1 MRCIISYSALI
12 AILIASKTV
21 ATERADPDPPKGWQY
36 PIHGLSHIYPNAGFV
51 EESDAGEVSVVDGTS
66 LRVQGNS
73 RVYLVQDASSLR
85 PWSEHKYVRLPL
97 LGNTLSFTV
106 DLSNVK
112 CNCNAALYLI
122 APHDPESQGSDY
134 CDITTGQYGP
144 CVEIDLLES
153 NVEVMRAVMAQ
164 FCAIPRHS
172 AQFPDG
178 APVLYR

>member
-1 MRCIISYSALI
+1 MRCTTPYYIALAISSRSAP
-12 AILIASKTV
+12 S
-21 ATERADPDPPKGWQY
+21 RRSHDRPKGWQY

-51 EESDAGEVSVVDGTS
+51 EESDAGEVSVVGGST

-153 NVEVMRAVMAQ
+153 NVEV
-164 FCAIPRHS
+164 IPARNS
-172 AQFPDG
+172 AQFRRNSPAQFSD
-178 APVLYR
+178 AARALLR

>member
-1 MRCIISYSALI
+1 MRCTTSYFIAL
-12 AILIASKTV
+12 AIVVASRTV
-21 ATERADPDPPKGWQY
+21 TADPDPPKGWQY

-51 EESDAGEVSVVDGTS
+51 EESDAGEVSVVGGS
-66 LRVQGNS
+66 IRVQGNS

-153 NVEVMRAVMAQ
+153 NVEVMRAIVAQ
-164 FCAIPRHS
+164 FCVTLRHS
-172 AQFPDG
+172 PQFPDG

>member
-1 MRCIISYSALI
+1 MGFTAASYIAL
-12 AILIASKTV
+12 AIFVTFGTV
-21 ATERADPDPPKGWQY
+21 VADPDPPKGWQY
-36 PIHGLSHIYPNAGFV
+36 PVHGLSHIYPNAGFV
-51 EESDAGEVSVVDGTS
+51 EESDAGEVSVVGGS
-66 LRVQGNS
+66 IRVQGNS

-153 NVEVMRAVMAQ
+153 NVEVMRAIMAQ
-164 FCAIPRHS
+164 FCAILRHS
-172 AQFPDG
+172 QFPDG
-178 APVLYR
+178 APALYR

>member
-1 MRCIISYSALI
+1 MRCTTASYVALAII
-12 AILIASKTV
+12 IASGAV
-21 ATERADPDPPKGWQY
+21 AGDPDPPKGWQY

-51 EESDAGEVSVVDGTS
+51 EESDAGEVSVVGGS
-66 LRVQGNS
+66 IRVQGNS

-153 NVEVMRAVMAQ
+153 NVEVMRAIVAQ
-164 FCAIPRHS
+164 FCVTLRHS
-172 AQFPDG
+172 PQFPDG
-178 APVLYR
+178 AHVLYR